1 MIVEPK
7 LLRLK
12 DVDYSHRSEMIDIIS
27 DGVMRQQ
34 TIIFSGADYFGEKYY
49 FTEEG
54 LRYIQDSRERRWW
67 QELVLDYLNKI
78 PIILKTPAIMGRS
91 VVDHNSYVYGKMIS
105 HKPPRRTQHLLLV
118 VLKKLNV
125 NVVWNIY
132 WAEENHIPHDTEV
145 VFHEKSA
152 RKLLR

>member
-12 DVDYSHRSEMIDIIS
+12 DVDYSQRSEIIDIII
-27 DGVMRQQ
+27 DGMMRQQ
-34 TIIFSGADYFGEKYY
+34 TIIFSGIDCSGEKYY

-54 LRYIQDSRERRWW
+54 LRFIQDSRGRRWW

-78 PIILKTPAIMGRS
+78 PVILKTPAIIARS
-91 VVDHNSYVYGKMIS
+91 VDDHNSYIYGKMIS

-118 VLKKLNV
+118 VLKKLNF

-132 WAEENHIPHDTEV
+132 WAEENHIPYDTEV